1 MYDEKNEEK
10 SKEVPEKEQYNEEVG
25 NELSQF
31 SPSWYADT
39 ERKRDGVIE
48 NSNKGI
54 WLAYASIILGIIAFF
69 TAPVI
74 FGAAAIILGIL
85 ARRSK
90 EAKAGGIGIAIGLIA
105 MLLGILIYPLL

>member
-1 MYDEKNEEK
+1 MNDEKNEEK
-10 SKEVPEKEQYNEEVG
+10 NKEIIKTQYDTEVG

-39 ERKRDGVIE
+39 ERKRDGVIK
-48 NSNKGI
+48 NTNKGI
-54 WLAYASIILGIIAFF
+54 WLAYASIILGILAFF

-74 FGAAAIILGIL
+74 FGAAAIILGFL

-90 EAKAGGIGIAIGLIA
+90 EAKAGGIGIAIGIIA
-105 MLLGILIYPLL
+105 MLLGLIVYPLL

>member
-1 MYDEKNEEK
+1 MNDEKNEEK
-10 SKEVPEKEQYNEEVG
+10 NKEVIKTEYDTEVG

-39 ERKRDGVIE
+39 ERKRDGVIR
-48 NSNKGI
+48 NTNKGI
-54 WLAYASIILGIIAFF
+54 WLAYASIILGILAFF

-74 FGAAAIILGIL
+74 FGAAAIILGFL

-105 MLLGILIYPLL
+105 MLLGLIIYPLL